1 MSDDNTISE
10 GICLYNGDAAL
21 DAPAAVQI
29 PIPKEGRGWAYA
41 SVVISAHGTDST
53 SVALH
58 GKLNASD
65 SYRALTKSDQSTAC
79 LVAAT
84 TGNAVN
90 SLMTVQLMPYMKVVL
105 TGTIATGSSVK
116 VWLEAAGAASRTDS

>member
-1 MSDDNTISE
+1 MENNTISE
-10 GICLYNGDAAL
+10 GICLYNGDASTLA
-21 DAPAAVQI
+21 ASAVQI
-29 PIPKEGRGWAYA
+29 PVPKEGRGWGYV
-41 SVVISAHGTDST
+41 SVVIDAHSTDST

-79 LVAAT
+79 SVAAT

-90 SLMTVQLMPYMKVVL
+90 SLMTVQLLPYMKVVL
-105 TGTIATGSSVK
+105 TGTVASGSSVK

>member
-1 MSDDNTISE
+1 MTEYINE
-10 GICLYNGDAAL
+10 GVLLFSGDASGS
-21 DAPAAVQI
+21 APSGVQI
-29 PIPKEGRGWAYA
+29 PVPKEGRGWGYC
-41 SVVISAHGTDST
+41 SVVIAAHGTDST

-79 LVAAT
+79 SVAAT
-84 TGNAVN
+84 TGNAVS
-90 SLMTVQLMPYMKVVL
+90 SLMTVQLMPYMKVVF
-105 TGTIATGSSVK
+105 TGTVATGSSVK